1 MNEPATGMST
11 EMTIGAVLLIVAIFY
26 FAWRFVNRAKKVNK
40 EVRKEDVRSPDDT
53 A

>member
-11 EMTIGAVLLIVAIFY
+11 EMIVGAAILIVAIFY
-26 FAWRFVNRAKKVNK
+26 FAFRFVNRAKKVNK
-40 EVRKEDVRSPDDT
+40 EVRKEDIRSSDDT